1 MSQIANRNILVTG
14 GASGMG
20 RQTAKKLAALGGNI
34 AVWDIDAANLDA
46 VVREISS
53 AGGGTVRGFLCDVS
67 DRDTIYRVAETTK
80 AAVGAIDILINNAG
94 VVSGKP
100 LLDIPDEQV
109 ERTFKINT
117 LALFWTAKAFV
128 PDMVKRNSG
137 HVVTL
142 SSASALIGVARL
154 SDYSASKWAAMS
166 FDESLRFEL
175 KKMGSQV
182 RTTVVCPYYVD
193 TGMFKGVKSRFP
205 WLLPILDEEY
215 VANHIVNAIRRNR
228 PRVMLPRIVY
238 TVPMMRILPVR
249 VFDWTATFLGVN
261 ASMDDFV
268 GRSGGEG
275 KH

>member
-20 RQTAKKLAALGGNI
+20 RQTAKKLAALGGNV
-34 AVWDIDAANLDA
+34 AVWDIHAANLDA
-46 VVREISS
+46 IVREISS
-53 AGGGTVRGFLCDVS
+53 AGGGRALGFICDVS
-67 DRDTIYRVAETTK
+67 DRNAIYRVAEETK
-80 AAVGAIDILINNAG
+80 AALGSIDILVNNAG
-94 VVSGKP
+94 FVSGKP

-109 ERTFKINT
+109 ERTFKVNA
-117 LALFWTAKAFV
+117 LALFWTAKAFL
-128 PDMVKRNSG
+128 PDMVKRDSG

-142 SSASALIGVARL
+142 SSASALIGVAHL

-175 KKMGSQV
+175 KKMGSRV

-215 VANHIVNAIRRNR
+215 VAEHLVNAIRRNR

-238 TVPMMRILPVR
+238 TVPMMRILPLS
-249 VFDWTATFLGVN
+249 VFDWAATFLGIN
-261 ASMDDFV
+261 ASMDEFV
-268 GRSGGEG
+268 GRHGGR
-275 KH
+275 

>member
-1 MSQIANRNILVTG
+1 MSHIANRNILVTG
-14 GASGMG
+14 GASGIG

-34 AVWDIDAANLDA
+34 AVWDIDAGNLDA

-53 AGGGTVRGFLCDVS
+53 AGGGTARGFLCDVS
-67 DRDTIYRVAETTK
+67 DRSAIYRVAEATK
-80 AAVGAIDILINNAG
+80 AAVGSIDILINNAG
-94 VVSGKP
+94 VVSGRP

-109 ERTFKINT
+109 EKTFKVNT

-128 PDMVKRNSG
+128 PDMVKRDSG

-142 SSASALIGVARL
+142 SSASGLIGVAQL

-175 KKMGSQV
+175 KKMGSHV

-238 TVPMMRILPVR
+238 TVPMMRILPVS

-268 GRSGGEG
+268 GRGGER
-275 KH
+275 KI

>member
-1 MSQIANRNILVTG
+1 MSQIENRNILVTG

-20 RQTAKKLAALGGNI
+20 RQTAKKLAALGGNV
-34 AVWDIDAANLDA
+34 AVWDIDAGNLDA

-53 AGGGTVRGFLCDVS
+53 AGGGTARGFLCDVS
-67 DRDTIYRVAETTK
+67 DRNSIYRVAEATK
-80 AAVGAIDILINNAG
+80 IAVGPIDILINNAG

-109 ERTFKINT
+109 ERTFKVNT
-117 LALFWTAKAFV
+117 LALFWTAKAFL

-142 SSASALIGVARL
+142 SSASALIGVAQL

-193 TGMFKGVKSRFP
+193 TGMFKGVKTRFP

-215 VANHIVNAIRRNR
+215 VADQIVNAIRRNR

-238 TVPMMRILPVR
+238 TVPIMRILPVS
-249 VFDWTATFLGVN
+249 VFDWTAAFLGIN
-261 ASMDDFV
+261 ASMEDFV
-268 GRSGGEG
+268 GRGEG